1 MSDPTDVSPT
11 GDTPQAAEASASA
24 SSTTASSTGHSTKR
38 GRRNLAGVA
47 LGNALE
53 WYDWTAY
60 AVFASFFSTQIFAPE
75 DPNAA
80 ILATFAVFAVGFAV
94 RPVGGIFFGWLA
106 DRHGRKA
113 SLLLAIAC
121 ASGGMLLIAV
131 APTYSQAGLL
141 GAVVLLI
148 ARLLQGVAHTGEVAA
163 AYTYVA
169 EAAPARRRGLWA
181 SSIFTSGTAA
191 ILVATILGAILTS
204 VLSKEAMT
212 AWGWRLPFILGAVIA
227 LFTLYLRR
235 KLDETEAF
243 TTKQQETQADRVVER
258 TSSSAPAPKPGLVA
272 GLWAN
277 RTAALRVFAMGAA
290 LGVFYYTWAI
300 GAPSWAVSALKIP
313 AQSALWASVIAQAIG
328 LLALPLVGSLSDR
341 IGRRPVMIA
350 FGLLGALLAWP
361 LDLLA
366 HGGTAW
372 HFGLAMTGGL
382 LVFALLGAVYP
393 AVIAEFFPTGVRA
406 SGIAVPYAL
415 AATLFAG
422 TAPYLRQWLGQI
434 NLNGVFVAYVAAT
447 ALLTAWVMFRAPETR
462 GIDLT
467 EKR

>member
-1 MSDPTDVSPT
+1 MSDPTDLSST
-11 GDTPQAAEASASA
+11 DTPVRPEL
-24 SSTTASSTGHSTKR
+24 TTAR
-38 GRRNLAGVA
+38 RRRNLAGVA

-80 ILATFAVFAVGFAV
+80 ILATFAVFAVGFAI

-106 DRHGRKA
+106 DRHGRKT
-113 SLLLAIAC
+113 SLLVAIAC

-131 APTYSQAGLL
+131 APTYSQAGLF

-169 EAAPARRRGLWA
+169 EAAPRRRRGLWA

-204 VLSKEAMT
+204 VLSQEAMT
-212 AWGWRLPFILGAVIA
+212 EWGWRLPFVLGAVVA

-235 KLDETEAF
+235 NLDETEAF
-243 TTKQQETQADRVVER
+243 TADQEDGPSAKGAA
-258 TSSSAPAPKPGLVA
+258 SSATDSVPPASKPSLVA

-300 GAPSWAVSALKIP
+300 GAPAWAVSALNIP
-313 AQSALWASVIAQAIG
+313 AQSALWASVIAQAVG
-328 LLALPLVGSLSDR
+328 LLALPLVGALSDR

-350 FGLLGALLAWP
+350 FGLLGAALAWP

-366 HGGTAW
+366 RGGTAW

-382 LVFALLGAVYP
+382 LIFSLLGAVYP

-415 AATLFAG
+415 SATIFAG

-434 NLNGVFVAYVAAT
+434 DLNGVFVAYVAAT
-447 ALLTAWVMFRAPETR
+447 ALLTAWVMLRAPETR

>member
-1 MSDPTDVSPT
+1 MSVSEPT
-11 GDTPQAAEASASA
+11 GLSVRSLDQVPSSAHPERPD
-24 SSTTASSTGHSTKR
+24 TASR
-38 GRRNLAGVA
+38 RRRNLAGVA

-94 RPVGGIFFGWLA
+94 RPVGGIFFGWFA

-113 SLLLAIAC
+113 SLLVAIGC

-131 APTYSQAGLL
+131 VPTYAHAGLL
-141 GAVVLLI
+141 GPVVLLI

-169 EAAPARRRGLWA
+169 EAAPPRRRGLWA

-191 ILVATILGAILTS
+191 ILFATILGAILTS
-204 VLSKEAMT
+204 VLSESAMT
-212 AWGWRLPFILGAVIA
+212 AWGWRLPFILGAAVA

-235 KLDETEAF
+235 NLDETEAF
-243 TTKQQETQADRVVER
+243 TAKEEAQER
-258 TSSSAPAPKPGLVA
+258 TELAAPEDKLLA

-277 RTAALRVFAMGAA
+277 RTAAARVFIMGAA

-313 AQSALWASVIAQAIG
+313 AQSALWASVAAQAVG
-328 LLALPLVGSLSDR
+328 LLVLPLAGALSDR
-341 IGRRPVMIA
+341 VGRRPVMIA
-350 FGLLGALLAWP
+350 FGLLGAVSAWP
-361 LDLLA
+361 LELLA
-366 HGGTAW
+366 RGGTAW
-372 HFGLAMTGGL
+372 HFGLAMAGGL
-382 LVFALLGAVYP
+382 VIFALLGAVYP

-406 SGIAVPYAL
+406 SGIAIPYAL
-415 AATLFAG
+415 AATVFAG
-422 TAPYLRQWLGQI
+422 TAPYLRQWLGQ
-434 NLNGVFVAYVAAT
+434 LHLSGVFVAYVAVT
-447 ALLTAWVMFRAPETR
+447 ALLTAWVMLRAPETR

-467 EKR
+467 TMR